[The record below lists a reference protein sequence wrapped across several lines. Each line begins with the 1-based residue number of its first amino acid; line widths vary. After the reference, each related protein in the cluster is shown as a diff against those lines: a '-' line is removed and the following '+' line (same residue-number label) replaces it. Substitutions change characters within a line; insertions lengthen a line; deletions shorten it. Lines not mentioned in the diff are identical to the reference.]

1 MAARRSAALALG
13 VALLAGGCTVTR
25 PGTLLPL
32 PAGAAIPVTVTVTE
46 DAATIRGVDP
56 ATGERLEG
64 VLAAERPPRPPGGL
78 APIPPAAPP
87 VGVAPAATGPVVI
100 FFSGHLEGD
109 HGTRLTCTL
118 EVERR
123 LRLRG
128 SGLCRLAG
136 EAKGP
141 PEFRLTFR

>member
-1 MAARRSAALALG
+1 MSWRLIAAGCALPLG
-13 VALLAGGCTVTR
+13 LAGCVVTR
-25 PGTLLPL
+25 TGTLT
-32 PAGAAIPVTVTVTE
+32 ATSDGRAIPVTVAVKEESATV
-46 DAATIRGVDP
+46 RGVDP

-64 VLAAERPPRPPGGL
+64 VLAAGRPPRPPGGL

-87 VGVAPAATGPVVI
+87 IGVAPTVAGPVVI
-100 FFSGHLEGD
+100 FFRGHLEGD

-128 SGLCRLAG
+128 SGVCRLTG
-136 EAKGP
+136 GDDSSP
-141 PEFRLTFR
+141 VYRLSFN